1 MPGDPTLLPTPLL
14 VAAADTLRQLGPR
27 RFSLTAVAET
37 AGVSRGTV
45 HNTLGTRDA
54 AITAALDHLSAAFI
68 ATLAAEVNE
77 QSTLADQV
85 AAAAVLISAHRR
97 KKASTP
103 RGINQGVLILLLEHG
118 NEALLRRSVE
128 LWTPL
133 VRAAARRGEV
143 AAGINAGRASEWI
156 MRVLFSFELLPPI
169 RVDLDNPRA
178 VRRFVSDHIVAG
190 LGGASRDTQQEK
202 EIPA

>member
-1 MPGDPTLLPTPLL
+1 M
-14 VAAADTLRQLGPR
+14 
-27 RFSLTAVAET
+27 
-37 AGVSRGTV
+37 
-45 HNTLGTRDA
+45 
-54 AITAALDHLSAAFI
+54 
-68 ATLAAEVNE
+68 
-77 QSTLADQV
+77 
-85 AAAAVLISAHRR
+85 
-97 KKASTP
+97 
-103 RGINQGVLILLLEHG
+103 LILLLEHG

-169 RVDLDNPRA
+169 QVDLDNPRA

-190 LGGASRDTQQEK
+190 LGGASRDTQQVK